1 MKRTTIILALLIL
14 MTSAI
19 FGSVGKIESLKGTV
33 FIVRGS
39 GTLNATAG
47 QALEKKDVIIT
58 ESDGWA
64 RVKLSDGTSITLG
77 KNSKLVIEKY
87 LYDGTKKSHTT
98 LGFAKGVF
106 KTITGAI
113 GKVAPEKFK
122 VKTPNATI
130 GIRGTEFFVEIAK
143 GKVHII
149 CTVGIISVGNS
160 YGVVIVNAGSQ
171 TFAAPGVKPTLPTK
185 ADIKIL
191 KIFKKRVEPETQGN
205 TNGGEGTEGN
215 GAGINKGS
223 NERGRGTPPNIG
235 GRESGNGNE
244 ILTDEEKKILEKS
257 LSGLVNKV
265 ASQRGISPESEEF
278 ERYINNALNTDK
290 TRDNTDEAAEG
301 EQPEK
306 PDMPPIGPPPGEKET
321 VYSDD
326 YLSYGYW
333 VKEEQ
338 PTGTWVTGHLTDD
351 RVLEEMVDRGQ
362 QAHYSGGIAAINNGT
377 KVPGKIDLDVDFGA
391 SRFSGNMDIGGENG
405 ARWNANIE
413 NGRLRGNGLFS
424 DTITPSATSDIT
436 DISGSMKGNF
446 FGPKAEAVGG
456 NFDLHSDRAGDMTG
470 SFGANR

>member
-1 MKRTTIILALLIL
+1 MKRTTIILTLLIL

-19 FGSVGKIESLKGTV
+19 FGSVGNIESLKGTV
-33 FIVRGS
+33 SIVRGG
-39 GTLNATAG
+39 GTINATAG
-47 QALEKKDVIIT
+47 QTLEKKDVIVT
-58 ESDGWA
+58 KSDGWA

-113 GKVAPEKFK
+113 GKVAPDKFK

-130 GIRGTEFFVEIAK
+130 GIRGTEFFVEIVK
-143 GKVHII
+143 GNVHIV
-149 CTVGIISVGNS
+149 CTVGIISVGNG

-171 TFAAPGVKPTLPTK
+171 TFATPGAKPAAPNQ
-185 ADIKIL
+185 ADIKVL
-191 KIFKKRVEPETQGN
+191 KIFKKKVEPATS
-205 TNGGEGTEGN
+205 GGENGDRGAEGN
-215 GAGINKGS
+215 GAGG
-223 NERGRGTPPNIG
+223 NERGNGTPPQTRVEEG
-235 GRESGNGNE
+235 GSGNE
-244 ILTDEEKKILEKS
+244 ILTEEEKKILEKS

-265 ASQRGISPESEEF
+265 ASDNGVSPDAEDF
-278 ERYINNALNTDK
+278 ERFINNALNTDK
-290 TRDNTDEAAEG
+290 TRDNTDDATEG
-301 EQPEK
+301 GEPEK
-306 PDMPPIGPPPGEKET
+306 PDLPPVGPPPGEKEV

-338 PTGTWVTGHLTDD
+338 PTGTWVTGQLTDD

-362 QAHYSGGIAAINNGT
+362 QAHYSGGIAAINNGM

-391 SRFSGNMDIGGENG
+391 SRFKGNMDIGRKEGTKWK
-405 ARWNANIE
+405 ADIE

-424 DTITPSATSDIT
+424 DTIIPSATSDIK

-456 NFDLHSDRAGDMTG
+456 NFELHSGSAGDMSG